1 VGDGMKFNKWIIL
14 FIVIIFIL
22 LGFII
27 YKIEHITPSIENN
40 IVYNV
45 TTKGKYDKDKLY
57 YNELTYKKFNSLM
70 KEDKV
75 YTIAVVDNSSNI
87 KELFLEY
94 VNKLNYKNSLNISV
108 LNVSKLN
115 KKDELKFYDID
126 PRFKNLGSN
135 YIVVIKNKK
144 VISITEYDKES
155 INILINSLE
164 VE

>member
-1 VGDGMKFNKWIIL
+1 
-14 FIVIIFIL
+14 
-22 LGFII
+22 
-27 YKIEHITPSIENN
+27 
-40 IVYNV
+40 
-45 TTKGKYDKDKLY
+45 
-57 YNELTYKKFNSLM
+57 M

-87 KELFLEY
+87 KKLFLEY

-108 LNVSKLN
+108 LNISKLN

-126 PRFKNLGSN
+126 PRFKKLGSD

-155 INILINSLE
+155 INVLINSLE